1 MIIKKTITSKDFGAL
16 SKQAQIL
23 FSRVAERLH
32 PKFGQGVVSSDAAK
46 FMNFSDWM
54 TSTGLSDDLKR
65 YQLPLPLGVQ
75 HSYPDYEGLQA
86 TKQSNKVIDEVL
98 ASVVREM
105 NHKELDQVSFA
116 NDGNTSTPSP
126 TKTTTTEETKDPFW
140 TSSSVLAAGA
150 FPLGIL
156 IKRSMES
163 EEEKKRRE
171 KKGGDLISDI
181 GAGLAASGIGYA
193 LGTSDAA
200 KDAVK
205 PIVNNL
211 NGVKTADQQQP
222 QQSNSNKPVDQSE
235 ISSMKYMGEKHPYLL
250 AGTSALAGAG
260 VAGGGTAVA
269 WAFDSATEKLG
280 PKPKA
285 KTAGRTPRKTKSTT
299 PDGAKVNDKA
309 IPVEDVSTK
318 NVNGV
323 KRSPQA
329 QSFIEDIDLKK
340 KYPNYEMK
348 CHFNNPEINVKGGF
362 LSRLLDGATD
372 FNRGLGRRF

>member
-23 FSRVAERLH
+23 FSRVAERIH
-32 PKFGQGVVSSDAAK
+32 PKFGQGVISSDAAK

-116 NDGNTSTPSP
+116 SEENTSTPSP

-171 KKGGDLISDI
+171 KNGGDLISDI

-193 LGTSDAA
+193 LGTSDTA

-211 NGVKTADQQQP
+211 NGVKDTTAQQQP
-222 QQSNSNKPVDQSE
+222 QQSNSNKPADQSE
-235 ISSMKYMGEKHPYLL
+235 ISSMEYMGKKHPYLL

-260 VAGGGTAVA
+260 VAGGGTAAA
-269 WAFDSATEKLG
+269 WAFDKATKGLEPNKIDPG
-280 PKPKA
+280 V
-285 KTAGRTPRKTKSTT
+285 
-299 PDGAKVNDKA
+299 DVN
-309 IPVEDVSTK
+309 T
-318 NVNGV
+318 NGGTGV
-323 KRSPQA
+323 KRSDAA
-329 QSFIEDIDLKK
+329 QSLVNDVNSWKKNPSAGLNIRFTGDNSKMSYGDIV
-340 KYPNYEMK
+340 ER
-348 CHFNNPEINVKGGF
+348 II
-362 LSRLLDGATD
+362 
-372 FNRGLGRRF
+372 FNRKKVIP

>member
-32 PKFGQGVVSSDAAK
+32 PKFGQGVISSDAAK

-65 YQLPLPLGVQ
+65 YQLPLPIGVQ

-116 NDGNTSTPSP
+116 TEGESTPSLTNP
-126 TKTTTTEETKDPFW
+126 TTKTTEETKDPFW

-171 KKGGDLISDI
+171 NKGGDLISDI

-193 LGTSDAA
+193 LGTSDVA

-211 NGVKTADQQQP
+211 NGVKASPTPQQQP
-222 QQSNSNKPVDQSE
+222 QQSNSNKPADQSE
-235 ISSMKYMGEKHPYLL
+235 ISSMEYMGKKHPYLL

-260 VAGGGTAVA
+260 VAGGGTAAVL
-269 WAFDSATEKLG
+269 AFDKATD
-280 PKPKA
+280 KPKA
-285 KTAGRTPRKTKSTT
+285 RTSGRTPRKTKSTT

-309 IPVEDVSTK
+309 IPVGDVSVK
-318 NVNGV
+318 NINGV
-323 KRSPQA
+323 ELSPNA
-329 QSFIEDIDLKK
+329 ESFVKDIDFKK

-348 CHFNNPEINVKGGF
+348 YHFNNPENNIKGGF
-362 LSRLLDGATD
+362 
-372 FNRGLGRRF
+372 